1 MKVLVIGSG
10 GREHAIAYKLNQSSK
25 VDKIYAIPGN
35 PGIAKIGEC
44 IEGSVEDNKM
54 IVDFAKEN
62 KIDLTVIGPEVPLC
76 NGLADDLEAAGL
88 MAFGPTKHAATLEG
102 SKAFS
107 KDFMVR
113 HNIPTAKYKE
123 YTNLDEAISEIDSF
137 GYPVVIKAD
146 GLAAGKGVVIPEN
159 REDAINTLKEMMS
172 DKKFGSA
179 GEKIVVEEFL
189 SGIET
194 SILAFVD
201 NDTIVPMVSAKDHKK
216 VYNFEKGPNT
226 GGMGTFSPSEIY
238 TDELSKEIS
247 EKVLNRTLQGFK
259 KDNLN
264 YKGVL
269 FIGLMITEDGPKVLE
284 YNVRFGDPETQ
295 SVLFRLETDL
305 HKIMEAILDNK
316 LKDIEI
322 NYKKEEAKDGS
333 IFLDKDYDWTIP
345 SSNLLMYGHNMG
357 DGAMFQDLLKY
368 EDEEFYKQHPIV
380 RFTTATEDA
389 EYEIISAFKS
399 RVYYKSEKNVFRY
412 YYFINADNEEEYNEF
427 VNSAKEASFYD
438 TGKTA
443 EYGDQLMT
451 LSTCSYHT
459 EDGRFAVVARKK

>member
-1 MKVLVIGSG
+1 MKILIVGGG
-10 GREHAIAYKLNQSSK
+10 GREHAIAWKLSK
-25 VDKIYAIPGN
+25 ENNVEKIYCAPGN
-35 PGIAKIGEC
+35 AGIAKVAQCVNISDSD
-44 IEGSVEDNKM
+44 IENLVK
-54 IVDFAKEN
+54 FAKEN
-62 KIDLTVIGPEVPLC
+62 NIDLTVVGPEVPLV
-76 NGLADDLEAAGL
+76 NGIVDEFEKKGL
-88 MAFGPTKHAATLEG
+88 KIFGPNKECSTFEG
-102 SKAFS
+102 S
-107 KDFMVR
+107 
-113 HNIPTAKYKE
+113 N
-123 YTNLDEAISEIDSF
+123 TNLDEAISEIDSF

-159 REDAINTLKEMMS
+159 REDAINTLKEMMN

-322 NYKKEEAKDGS
+322 LATYLDGKCVFKK
-333 IFLDKDYDWTIP
+333 
-345 SSNLLMYGHNMG
+345 
-357 DGAMFQDLLKY
+357 
-368 EDEEFYKQHPIV
+368 
-380 RFTTATEDA
+380 
-389 EYEIISAFKS
+389 
-399 RVYYKSEKNVFRY
+399 
-412 YYFINADNEEEYNEF
+412 
-427 VNSAKEASFYD
+427 
-438 TGKTA
+438 
-443 EYGDQLMT
+443 
-451 LSTCSYHT
+451 
-459 EDGRFAVVARKK
+459 